1 MEDERVVST
10 DRGRQL
16 AEQLR
21 LHFFES
27 SAKDNINV
35 KLVFETLVDIICE
48 KMNTQNTDTDGLGLP
63 GASKGQK
70 LLADGPNQQNP
81 QNNCNC

>member
-10 DRGRQL
+10 DRGRSL

-48 KMNTQNTDTDGLGLP
+48 KMNTQNADPDAMGLP
-63 GASKGQK
+63 GMSKGQK
-70 LLADGPNQQNP
+70 LTDGANQSQ
-81 QNNCNC
+81 QQNCNC